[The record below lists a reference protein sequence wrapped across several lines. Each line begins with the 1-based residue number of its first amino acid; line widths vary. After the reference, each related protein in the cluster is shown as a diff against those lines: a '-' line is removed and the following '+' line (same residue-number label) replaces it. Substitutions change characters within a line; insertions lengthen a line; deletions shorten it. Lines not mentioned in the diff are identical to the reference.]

1 VDPARPHR
9 RVPPPPASHTT
20 FVCDRMFCKRSA
32 RTPLL
37 ERFWFPKSLESWLRL
52 SLVYCNTKEKP
63 LQTSPSPINLIYR
76 TLYYFWQWQLI
87 NYWDDCHLEL
97 IPRPSSATE
106 MNFQSVFECENAWS
120 GRAGARNRIR
130 KQRFS
135 GTKLL
140 NLESVRDC
148 LSGACEGEYLK
159 ESHTQQILSEI
170 GCFLL
175 VHRSA

>member
-1 VDPARPHR
+1 
-9 RVPPPPASHTT
+9 
-20 FVCDRMFCKRSA
+20 
-32 RTPLL
+32 
-37 ERFWFPKSLESWLRL
+37 
-52 SLVYCNTKEKP
+52 
-63 LQTSPSPINLIYR
+63 
-76 TLYYFWQWQLI
+76 
-87 NYWDDCHLEL
+87 LEL

-106 MNFQSVFECENAWS
+106 MNFQNVFEFENAWS
-120 GRAGARNRIR
+120 GRAGARNRIL
-130 KQRFS
+130 KERFS

-159 ESHTQQILSEI
+159 ESHTQQILAEI